1 MWIRSLAVG
10 VLLALMAATPAV
22 AEREIGGIELPSNKV
37 ARDGSELALNGAGIR
52 SRFFVRVYVGALY
65 LAETSTDADAIL
77 ERDQAGR
84 MEMHFLRGGI
94 EQHQINDAWQD
105 GLAANTDSATRDALG
120 ERIEALLATTPGGV
134 DEGDVLAYEY
144 VPGEGTR
151 VLVNDEPRGEI
162 EGHDFF
168 AALLSTW
175 LGDDPPSR
183 GLRSGVLG
191 Q

>member
-1 MWIRSLAVG
+1 MRMRSCAAG
-10 VLLALMAATPAV
+10 VLLALAASMPAL
-22 AEREIGGIELPSNKV
+22 AEREIGGIELPV
-37 ARDGSELALNGAGIR
+37 TMAARDGSELVLNGAGVR

-65 LAETSTDADAIL
+65 LEQPSTDAATIL

-105 GLAANTDSATRDALG
+105 GLAANTDSAAHDALA
-120 ERIEALLATTPGGV
+120 ERIEALLATTPASV
-134 DEGDVLAYEY
+134 DEGDVLAFEY

-151 VLVNDEPRGEI
+151 ALVNGAPREDI
-162 EGHDFF
+162 KGHDFF
-168 AALLSTW
+168 VALLSTW
-175 LGDDPPSR
+175 LGANPPGR